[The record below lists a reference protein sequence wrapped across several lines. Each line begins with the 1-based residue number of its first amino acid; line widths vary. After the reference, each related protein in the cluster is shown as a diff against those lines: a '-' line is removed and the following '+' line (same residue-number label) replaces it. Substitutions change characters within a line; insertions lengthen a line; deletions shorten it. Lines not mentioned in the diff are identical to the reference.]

1 MWGFLR
7 ETKEIA
13 EKAGIDPSTG
23 LERTGL
29 DIYLKEIFPSVDD
42 WEHDKIIGHG
52 LRIRPDY
59 RNDDLKLIVEFDGI
73 QHYTN
78 PLQIIKDFEN
88 TKKYEALSYKV
99 VRIPYF
105 IQLSKT
111 AVKTLFGIDT
121 HDLFDDKIPSLSTKS
136 KNTPAFLCPQGIIR
150 MASDFLKFPEQYKSN
165 IDALKKEDETLSGVK
180 YLEDAY
186 LRLSEGNC

>member
-1 MWGFLR
+1 MEICQRLR
-7 ETKEIA
+7 SAKTEECSGLSKFQFYEMK
-13 EKAGIDPSTG
+13 KASGHRRQTDV
-23 LERTGL
+23 R
-29 DIYLKEIFPSVDD
+29 
-42 WEHDKIIGHG
+42 EHDKIIGHG

-59 RNDDLKLIVEFDGI
+59 KSDALKLIVEFGGI

-78 PLQIIKDFEN
+78 SLQIIKDFEN

-99 VRIPYF
+99 IRIPYF

-136 KNTPAFLCPQGIIR
+136 QNTPAFLCPQGIIR

-165 IDALKKEDETLSGVK
+165 IDALEKEDETLSGVK
-180 YLEDAY
+180 YLEDTY